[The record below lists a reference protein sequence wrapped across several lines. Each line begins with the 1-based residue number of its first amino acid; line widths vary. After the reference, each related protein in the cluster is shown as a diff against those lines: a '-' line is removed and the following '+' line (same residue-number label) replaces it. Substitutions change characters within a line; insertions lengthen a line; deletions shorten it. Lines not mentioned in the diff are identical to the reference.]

1 MGGTGCAGG
10 TPSPEPAPLL
20 QQEQDLGSPVNRR
33 RSHTRGGKQSPQGG
47 LTASVPSVL
56 PKTPL
61 KPGTLTM
68 MVCPR
73 HALPLPQGL
82 STPTCSLRF

>member
-1 MGGTGCAGG
+1 MEGAGCAGG

-33 RSHTRGGKQSPQGG
+33 RSHTRGRKQSSQGC
-47 LTASVPSVL
+47 LTASGPALL
-56 PKTPL
+56 PKTLL
-61 KPGTLTM
+61 KPGTLTL